1 MLKVGYFNFQSVK
14 LVQCWIA
21 KPKKKNDD
29 RIEWEAR
36 EVGDCRKYLKSIADI
51 IYQQLEKRFEE
62 FSRNYHHFAQV
73 PWFWLI
79 IATQK
84 ETCKYIVGRFV
95 PKEFSN
101 IFKAVS
107 KENFIKLIKPSD
119 SNEFSSTESFYVT
132 LDDNSDIEVAVH
144 KQKVIKS
151 LYTDPKLYCESI
163 DNKKYHYVS
172 SVVYFT
178 SITKFQYQILKCSI
192 FPQNNFNCLYTRFY
206 T

>member
-1 MLKVGYFNFQSVK
+1 M
-14 LVQCWIA
+14 
-21 KPKKKNDD
+21 
-29 RIEWEAR
+29 
-36 EVGDCRKYLKSIADI
+36 
-51 IYQQLEKRFEE
+51 
-62 FSRNYHHFAQV
+62 
-73 PWFWLI
+73 
-79 IATQK
+79 
-84 ETCKYIVGRFV
+84 GRFV

-119 SNEFSSTESFYVT
+119 SNEFSLTESFYVT

-144 KQKVIKS
+144 KQNVIKS